1 MKNTL
6 QITPRELTF
15 EQLREVY
22 NNPVTIQLNDTAY
35 EQIEQSHQA
44 VKAIIARDKSAYG
57 INTGFG
63 LLAKTRIS
71 DDELELLQHNLIVS
85 HSVGTGER
93 LPDGVVRLI
102 LLMKV
107 SSLAQGVSG
116 VRRVVVDGLL
126 GLINHD
132 IIPHIPEK
140 GSVGASGDLA
150 PLSHMTLTLLGEGL
164 CYVKGRQLTA
174 AEALNNVG
182 LSPITLAAKEGLA
195 LINGTQVST
204 ALALRGYFHARDLLA
219 SATITGSMSIDAAKG
234 SSAPFDP
241 RIHKVRG
248 HHGQI
253 QIAQA
258 HRELIDNSEIRASH
272 QHDDCDKVQDP
283 YCLRCQP
290 QVMGACLDLVNQA
303 GRTLL
308 IEANAVT
315 DNPLIFADDSMP
327 VALSGGNFHAE
338 PVAFAADTLALAIA
352 EIGSMSERRVAL
364 LIDATLSGLPPFL
377 VENPGVNSGF
387 MIAHVT
393 AAALVSEN
401 KGLAHPSSVDSIPT
415 SANQEDHVSMA
426 TYAGRRLFDMI
437 QNTAT
442 VVGIELL
449 AAAQGIDFHQGL
461 ATSDYLS
468 VAHSKLRH
476 RVSFYS
482 KDRYLAPDIEA
493 AKQLVLSG
501 ELNQHWADLRAHWFF
516 SGCCD
521 GR

>member
-1 MKNTL
+1 MKTL
-6 QITPRELTF
+6 SVSPRELTF

-22 NNPVTIQLNDTAY
+22 DKPVKIILDDQAY
-35 EQIEQSHQA
+35 QQIEQSRQA
-44 VKAIIARDKSAYG
+44 VKAIVAEHKSAYG

-63 LLAKTRIS
+63 LLARTRID

-85 HSVGTGER
+85 HSVGTGKR
-93 LPDGVVRLI
+93 LPDGVVRLV
-102 LLMKV
+102 LLTKLA
-107 SSLAQGVSG
+107 SLAQGVSG
-116 VRRVVVDGLL
+116 VRRVIVDGLL
-126 GLINHD
+126 NLINHN

-150 PLSHMTLTLLGEGL
+150 PLSHMTLTLLGEGV
-164 CYVKGRQLTA
+164 CYVDGQQLPA
-174 AEALNNVG
+174 REALKNAG

-195 LINGTQVST
+195 LINGTQVAT
-204 ALALRGYFHARDLLA
+204 ALALRAYFHACDLLA
-219 SATITGSMSIDAAKG
+219 SATITGSLSIDAAKG

-241 RIHKVRG
+241 RIHAVRG

-258 HRELIDNSEIRASH
+258 HRNLIEGSEIIESH
-272 QHDDCDKVQDP
+272 RHGDCDKVQDP

-290 QVMGACLDLVNQA
+290 QVMGACLDMINQA
-303 GRTLL
+303 GKTLL

-315 DNPLIFADDSMP
+315 DNPLIFDDGEMP

-364 LIDATLSGLPPFL
+364 LIDANLSGLPPFL
-377 VENPGVNSGF
+377 VNNPGVNSGF
-387 MIAHVT
+387 MVAHVT

-401 KGLAHPSSVDSIPT
+401 KGIAHPSSVDSIPT

-426 TYAGRRLFDMI
+426 THGARRLFDMI

-461 ATSDYLS
+461 STSRLLS
-468 VAHSKLRH
+468 TAHQKLRS
-476 RVSFYS
+476 RVEFYDR
-482 KDRYLAPDIEA
+482 DRYLAPDIEA

-501 ELNQHWADLRAHWFF
+501 ELNDHWTDLRAEWFL
-516 SGCCD
+516 
-521 GR
+521 

>member
-1 MKNTL
+1 MKKPL
-6 QITPRELTF
+6 HITPRELTF
-15 EQLREVY
+15 AQLREVY
-22 NNPVTIQLNDTAY
+22 DNPVHIQLNDAAY
-35 EQIEQSHQA
+35 GQIEQSHQA

-102 LLMKV
+102 ILMKV

-126 GLINHD
+126 DLINHG

-150 PLSHMTLTLLGEGL
+150 PLSHMSLTLMGEGL
-164 CYVKGRQLTA
+164 CYVDGQQFAA
-174 AEALNNVG
+174 AEALANAG

-204 ALALRGYFHARDLLA
+204 ALTLRGYFHARDLLA

-241 RIHKVRG
+241 RIHAVRG
-248 HHGQI
+248 HHGQM
-253 QIAQA
+253 QIAKA
-258 HRELIDNSEIRASH
+258 HRHLIANSEIRASH

-290 QVMGACLDLVNQA
+290 QVMGACLDLLNQA
-303 GRTLL
+303 GKTLL

-315 DNPLIFADDSMP
+315 DNPLIFDDSDAP

-377 VENPGVNSGF
+377 VKNPGVNSGF

-401 KGLAHPSSVDSIPT
+401 KGIAHPSSVDSIPT

-426 TYAGRRLFDMI
+426 TYGGRRLFDMV

-449 AAAQGIDFHQGL
+449 VAGQGIDFHEGL
-461 ATSDYLS
+461 STSDRLRI
-468 VAHSKLRH
+468 AHDKLR
-476 RVSFYS
+476 RQVTFYD

-501 ELNQHWADLRAHWFF
+501 ELNTDWADLREEWFLL
-516 SGCCD
+516 G
-521 GR
+521 